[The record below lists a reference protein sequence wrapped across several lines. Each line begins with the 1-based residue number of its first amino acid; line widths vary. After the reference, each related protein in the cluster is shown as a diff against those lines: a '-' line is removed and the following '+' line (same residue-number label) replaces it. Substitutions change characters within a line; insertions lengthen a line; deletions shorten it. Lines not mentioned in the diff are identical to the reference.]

1 MSVYVPRFGT
11 TNIVYDTIPAN
22 HILTTTNSGYSSV
35 QINNGVLTKSNNAL
49 NFKNPEGIL
58 YGNGNWS
65 LESIPLSNGMLIQ
78 TNNKQSFKRPQG
90 MLYGSGDDT
99 TWDISA
105 VPIKNGMLVNENS
118 LAFKSPTGIIYCT
131 DVPDWSVQSIPL
143 NYGLLTNTKNNGTSF
158 TTPTNILYG
167 KNTAGIWSL
176 EHVNDITPDETSDY
190 VLYYKNNIPQW
201 KVLTITGKNFAISG
215 DTISGQWKTLVI
227 NPNTNN
233 IVSVPTE
240 TIGATEYGVFN
251 NAGKV
256 VKLSSSIMNQ
266 LGFKFFSPSEINEQG
281 ILTANIILYNNSA
294 NNVEFPVN
302 YFSCLNYHSD
312 NINSNIANT
321 TFTKG
326 YYNFSTVQNGLPYY
340 DTINNTYNG
349 FYSYIN
355 ANNISNNYYIHY
367 VTSLFIDSIQLPIYN
382 SNYSTVNEYGN
393 VTYYN
398 NSITSYKLVI
408 GVYTNFSNIKSNWT
422 FYNNIFFCNQTTP
435 VMSTNDDN
443 VLLGYII
450 VKCEHNNY
458 KITVNK
464 QFDIDSTIPIY
475 RADNIDLHN
484 GILSFRPLFYINNN
498 NKIISLHYD
507 NKVKASNFIQNI
519 TQFDETGLYVK
530 TTGSNTVHFTPDMFN
545 ISNGNIYFNTNDVMI
560 DNNHSNMYTVAEKY
574 LSRDQMTNI
583 FIDTANI
590 DTSKFSTA
598 YTYADTANNKTVFY
612 PRKYF
617 FEPYSYI
624 KVKNYYY
631 TSDILGY
638 TQKDNYLAN
647 VYLIAHP
654 NVISDPVYILNNSV
668 YASNNGGIYNQST
681 PSTYL
686 VTNSNTWTTVN
697 GYINVKQDGLTIDS
711 NNNVCNGSNVLFTYG
726 TYIDRKLSVDDFVLY
741 IDPNTSNVHTCIS
754 KIPTAGSTIRY
765 LCKCNI
771 GVADVDMFL
780 VQTGLVVG
788 SSHSSDKILA
798 NSTTFNSNV
807 YTIADNGFVY
817 DQQYMLSNDYIHK
830 QEILLENGSVFT
842 YTSDGVFYGD
852 RIIFNNKETQLNEIG
867 QIVLNSEHYE
877 YGSDANGRYIKN
889 KAGHIIIQ
897 SPTLPISNNQHIE
910 ITNTNFYTAPIKINN
925 TNYIKLCKKTD
936 TSISYL
942 GLTYSPAISTSGF
955 EHLFAS
961 TTVAIGDHLY
971 GNGSNNRNIFLSNSI
986 SISTTSDVAI
996 SAADDV
1002 IHMSVKNT
1010 STANSIVL
1018 SQTGLYKCKDYIMQL
1033 NSNHNIVYTNAYTE
1047 LPFFDV
1053 PVESSIKVILE
1064 PITKYSIISYN
1075 TQNYDKD
1082 IYTLSKDI
1090 NYKISVCNINATI
1103 TSYVG
1108 EYPSLIY

>member
-78 TNNKQSFKRPQG
+78 SRNKQSFKRPQG
-90 MLYGSGDDT
+90 MLYGSGDDN

-105 VPIKNGMLVNENS
+105 VPIKNGILVNENS
-118 LAFKSPTGIIYCT
+118 LAFKSPSGIIYCT
-131 DVPDWSVQSIPL
+131 DVPDWSVKSIPL
-143 NYGLLTNTKNNGTSF
+143 DYGLLTNTKNDGISF

-233 IVSVPTE
+233 IVAVPTE

-294 NNVEFPVN
+294 INVEFPVN

-321 TFTKG
+321 TYTKG

-355 ANNISNNYYIHY
+355 ANNISDGYYIHY

-507 NKVKASNFIQNI
+507 NKVKASNFIQKI

-530 TTGSNTVHFTPDMFN
+530 TTGSNTVQFTPDMFN

-583 FIDTANI
+583 FIDTTNAN
-590 DTSKFSTA
+590 TSKFSTT
-598 YTYADTANNKTVFY
+598 YTYADTANNTVFY

-617 FEPYSYI
+617 FEPYSYV
-624 KVKNYYY
+624 KVKYDYC
-631 TSDILGY
+631 TSDLLGY
-638 TQKDNYLAN
+638 TQKDDYFAK
-647 VYLIAHP
+647 VYLIARP

-686 VTNSNTWTTVN
+686 ITNSNAWTTVN
-697 GYINVKQDGLTIDS
+697 GYINVKQDGLTVDS

-741 IDPNTSNVHTCIS
+741 IDSNTSNVHTCIS
-754 KIPTAGSTIRY
+754 KIPTAGSNIQY
-765 LCKCNI
+765 LCKCDV

-798 NSTTFNSNV
+798 NSTTFNSNM
-807 YTIADNGFVY
+807 YTITNDDVY

-830 QEILLENGSVFT
+830 QEILLENGIVFN
-842 YTSDGVFYGD
+842 YTSDGVLYD
-852 RIIFNNKETQLNEIG
+852 ERIIFNNKETRLNEIG

-877 YGSDANGRYIKN
+877 YGIDENGIYIKN
-889 KAGHIIIQ
+889 KAGNVIIQ

-910 ITNTNFYTAPIKINN
+910 ITNSNFYTAQININN
-925 TNYIKLCKKTD
+925 ANYTKLCKKTG
-936 TSISYL
+936 TSLVHI
-942 GLTYSPAISTSGF
+942 GLKYQPATSASGY
-955 EHLFAS
+955 EHLATS
-961 TTVAIGDHLY
+961 TTVAIGDHSY

-996 SAADDV
+996 STNNV
-1002 IHMSVKNT
+1002 IHMSVNNT
-1010 STANSIVL
+1010 SNANSIIL
-1018 SQTGLYKCKDYIMQL
+1018 SQTGLYKCSDYIMQL
-1033 NSNHNIVYTNAYTE
+1033 NSNHNIVYTDTYTE

-1075 TQNYDKD
+1075 TQNYDKN

>member
-35 QINNGVLTKSNNAL
+35 
-49 NFKNPEGIL
+49 
-58 YGNGNWS
+58 
-65 LESIPLSNGMLIQ
+65 
-78 TNNKQSFKRPQG
+78 
-90 MLYGSGDDT
+90 
-99 TWDISA
+99 
-105 VPIKNGMLVNENS
+105 PIKNGMLVNENS

-131 DVPDWSVQSIPL
+131 DVPDWSVKSIPL
-143 NYGLLTNTKNNGTSF
+143 DYGLLTNTKNNGTSF

-190 VLYYKNNIPQW
+190 VLYYKDNIPQW

-326 YYNFSTVQNGLPYY
+326 YYNFSTVPNGLPYY

-464 QFDIDSTIPIY
+464 QFDIDSTIPIH

-530 TTGSNTVHFTPDMFN
+530 TTGSNTVQFTPDMFN

-583 FIDTANI
+583 LIDTANLNI
-590 DTSKFSTA
+590 SKFSTT

-617 FEPYSYI
+617 LEPYSYV
-624 KVKNYYY
+624 KVKDYY

-638 TQKDNYLAN
+638 TQKDDYFAK

-654 NVISDPVYILNNSV
+654 SVISDPVYILNNSV

-741 IDPNTSNVHTCIS
+741 IDPNTGNVHTCIS

-807 YTIADNGFVY
+807 YTITNDGVY

-842 YTSDGVFYGD
+842 YTSDGVLYGD

-910 ITNTNFYTAPIKINN
+910 ITNSNFYTAQIKINN
-925 TNYIKLCKKTD
+925 ANYVKLCKKTD
-936 TSISYL
+936 TTLQHL
-942 GLTYSPAISTSGF
+942 GLTYSPATSTSGF
-955 EHLFAS
+955 EHLATS
-961 TTVAIGDHLY
+961 TTVAIGDHSY

-986 SISTTSDVAI
+986 SVSTTSDVAI
-996 SAADDV
+996 SVNDV
-1002 IHMSVKNT
+1002 IHMYVKNT

-1018 SQTGLYKCKDYIMQL
+1018 SQTGLYKCKNYIMQL
-1033 NSNHNIVYTNAYTE
+1033 NSNHNIVYTDTYTE

-1075 TQNYDKD
+1075 TQNYDKN